1 MADTAHHRPRVLVTG
16 ASIAGPALAW
26 GLTREGFDVTLLE
39 RSAEQRQAGQN
50 IDVRGLGRDVLRR
63 MGIEDAVMANL
74 TGEDGTRFVDED
86 GRVLA
91 SFPAP
96 PGRTGRRR
104 RWRSCAAGSRG
115 SSSTSSGTTSSSAT
129 ATS

>member
-86 GRVLA
+86 GRVVA
-91 SFPAP
+91 TFP
-96 PGRTGRRR
+96 R
-104 RWRSCAAGSRG
+104 AAGKDGPTAEVELLRG
-115 SSSTSSGTTSSSAT
+115 RFAGILVDLVRDDVELR
-129 ATS
+129 